1 MRVESCIEKI
11 EKRNH
16 RNTQRLLFV
25 NVNNDSDLRR
35 IKEHFEFGYR
45 FINVAENGKDEMPK
59 LDEIYSIIEES
70 LDKVVF
76 VEGISAYLRLCGQ
89 KRMQIELN
97 QLLDTQSYSKAIILL
112 YQCDDILRLA
122 LEKDPRLESVI
133 LFVDGE
139 KQALPKIIFV
149 KDKVLDSFNYKY
161 VCGISSVI
169 KTIESVG
176 SAEIYAKSH
185 FSRNDFQ
192 DSLYAMGEIG
202 SFFEIVRNDFLPS
215 LSVDDE
221 TLLNEEQWHKFAEG
235 CKENGGVEG
244 YFHKIFGDEHSVNSY
259 INSWAKLGDEKKTLL
274 FISIKKAIVR
284 CNNDIL
290 QMAVNNCSKIGDFPA
305 QVYKSL
311 LLCDWKGKDY
321 WSLYDERKDL
331 ILAIGTSEHLANEYC
346 NIVEAKGVSGLYF
359 LTDLTKAERKLTIKL
374 ISLYANQIER
384 KDILS
389 ILKHTYKDLWAY
401 LRRYDYKIKDVDE
414 YFNEYKWL
422 KTENIISQAFL
433 ERVEKEAKERNFYRI
448 LPPRSDR
455 LGRLKKENSILYFL
469 DALGVEY
476 LSFIAQK
483 AADLHL
489 MMNVTICHSELPSI
503 TSMNKEFVEA
513 FKQANADVRD
523 NIKGLDEI
531 KHSGTL
537 EYNYAKSIYPTY
549 LADELSIISDVLE
562 KIDAD
567 ITSAYERAYIIS
579 DHGASR
585 LAVLNHSETKWEMLN
600 KGEHCGRCCKKSDN
614 VVDIPNEYM
623 TEDNGYWVLANYDMF
638 KGGRPG
644 TVEVHGGA
652 SLEEVCVPIIE
663 FTRMP
668 ENINIDVI
676 TKIVKTGYKIKPLL
690 QFVAN
695 CKLHNVKVL
704 IGEREYSAQSD
715 DDLHFTAELQ
725 GLRIEKE
732 YVFEVIAD
740 GNIRVDNLKFRLKSS
755 GIIDND
761 IL

>member
-16 RNTQRLLFV
+16 RNTQRMLFV
-25 NVNNDSDLRR
+25 NVNNDSDLKS

-45 FINVAENGKDEMPK
+45 FINVAEDGKDEMPK
-59 LDEIYSIIEES
+59 LDEICSIIESPDE
-70 LDKVVF
+70 VVF
-76 VEGISAYLRLCGQ
+76 IEGISSYLRLRGQ
-89 KRMQIELN
+89 KRMQTELN
-97 QLLDTQSYSKAIILL
+97 QLLDAQSSSKAVILL
-112 YQCDDILRLA
+112 YQCDDILHEA
-122 LEKDPRLESVI
+122 IGKDPRLESVI
-133 LFVDGE
+133 LFVDGDRQE
-139 KQALPKIIFV
+139 LPKIIFV
-149 KDKVLDSFNYKY
+149 KDKVLDSVNYKY
-161 VCGISSVI
+161 LCGISSVI
-169 KTIESVG
+169 KRIESVD
-176 SAEIYAKSH
+176 SAEIYVKSH
-185 FSRNDFQ
+185 FSRDDFPE
-192 DSLYAMGEIG
+192 SLYVIGEIG
-202 SFFEIVRNDFLPS
+202 SFFEIVRNDFLSS

-235 CKENGGVEG
+235 CKKNSGAEG

-259 INSWAKLGDEKKTLL
+259 INSWAKLSDEKKVLL
-274 FISIKKAIVR
+274 YISIKKDIVR
-284 CNNDIL
+284 CNNNIL
-290 QMAVNNCSKIGDFPA
+290 QLAISNCPRISDFPVHA
-305 QVYKSL
+305 YKSL
-311 LLCDWKGKDY
+311 LLCDQKGKDY
-321 WSLYDERKDL
+321 WSLYEERRDL

-346 NIVEAKGVSGLYF
+346 NIVETKGASGLYF

-374 ISLYANQIER
+374 IALYADQIER

-401 LRRYDYKIKDVDE
+401 LRKYDYKIKDIE
-414 YFNEYKWL
+414 KYFDEYKWL
-422 KTENIISQAFL
+422 KVENLISQSFL
-433 ERVEKEAKERNFYRI
+433 ERVEIEAKERNFYRI
-448 LPPRSDR
+448 LPPRSEQ
-455 LGRLKKENSILYFL
+455 LGKLKKENSILYFL

-483 AADLHL
+483 AAELHL
-489 MMNVTICHSELPSI
+489 MMNVIICHSELPSI
-503 TSMNKEFVEA
+503 TSMNKEFVDV

-523 NIKGLDEI
+523 NIKELDDI

-567 ITSAYERAYIIS
+567 ITSTYERAYIIS

-585 LAVLNHSETKWEMLN
+585 LAVLKHSETKWEMLN

-614 VVDIPNEYM
+614 VVDVPNEYM

-652 SLEEVCVPIIE
+652 TLEEVCVPIIE

-668 ENINIDVI
+668 ENINVEVI
-676 TKIVKTGYKIKPLL
+676 TKTVKTGYKIKPLL
-690 QFVAN
+690 QFVTN

-704 IGEREYSAQSD
+704 IGEREYLAQSD

-732 YVFEVIAD
+732 YMFEVVAD
-740 GNIRVDNLKFRLKSS
+740 GNIRIENLKFRLKSS